1 MDTELKEYLELQFK
15 SLRSEMANKND
26 LKGMATKD
34 DIRNMAT
41 KDDIR
46 NMATKDDIRNMAT
59 KDDIKNMATKDDIR
73 NMATK
78 DDIKN
83 MTTKDDIRNMATKDD
98 IKNMATK
105 DDIKAVKAEMTETK
119 EELKRHMGVLYENM
133 QHKLD
138 IAIEGFQSL
147 TERDERLKKEID
159 ETDKKIGQ
167 VSLNLS
173 AHK

>member
-15 SLRSEMANKND
+15 SLRSEMATKDD

-41 KDDIR
+41 KDDIK
-46 NMATKDDIRNMAT
+46 AIR
-59 KDDIKNMATKDDIR
+59 
-73 NMATK
+73 
-78 DDIKN
+78 
-83 MTTKDDIRNMATKDD
+83 
-98 IKNMATK
+98 
-105 DDIKAVKAEMTETK
+105 AEMADTK
-119 EELKRHMGVLYENM
+119 EELQRHMGVLYENM

-138 IAIEGFQSL
+138 VVIEGFQSL

-167 VSLNLS
+167 VSLSLS
-173 AHK
+173 AHKTDKNLHRCTA

>member
-41 KDDIR
+41 KDDIK
-46 NMATKDDIRNMAT
+46 AIRAE
-59 KDDIKNMATKDDIR
+59 
-73 NMATK
+73 
-78 DDIKN
+78 
-83 MTTKDDIRNMATKDD
+83 
-98 IKNMATK
+98 MATK
-105 DDIKAVKAEMTETK
+105 DDIKAVRAEMAETK

-173 AHK
+173 AHKTDKNLHRCAA

>member
-26 LKGMATKD
+26 LKGMT
-34 DIRNMAT
+34 T

-59 KDDIKNMATKDDIR
+59 KDDIKNMATKDDI
-73 NMATK
+73 K
-78 DDIKN
+78 
-83 MTTKDDIRNMATKDD
+83 NMATKDD

-173 AHK
+173 AHKTDKNLHRCAA

>member
-15 SLRSEMANKND
+15 SLRSEMANKNA
-26 LKGMATKD
+26 LKGMTTKD

-59 KDDIKNMATKDDIR
+59 KDDIKNMATKDDI
-73 NMATK
+73 K
-78 DDIKN
+78 
-83 MTTKDDIRNMATKDD
+83 NMATKDD

-173 AHK
+173 AHKTDKNLHRCAA